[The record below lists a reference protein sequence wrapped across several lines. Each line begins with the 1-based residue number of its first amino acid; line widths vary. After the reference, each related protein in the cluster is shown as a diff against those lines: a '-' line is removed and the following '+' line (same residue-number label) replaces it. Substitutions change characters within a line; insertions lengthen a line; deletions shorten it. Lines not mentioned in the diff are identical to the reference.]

1 MNKLKIAVVALFG
14 AVLLSACTDAPAPVD
29 TMVPAEPVSSG
40 KL

>member
-1 MNKLKIAVVALFG
+1 MNKVKIAVVALFG
-14 AVLLSACTDAPAPVD
+14 ALILSACADAPAPVD

>member
-1 MNKLKIAVVALFG
+1 MNKVKITVVALFG
-14 AVLLSACTDAPAPVD
+14 AIMLSACAEAPAPVD